1 MIQKLIWRKKNLKNE
16 YAKNQYW
23 NMFEEGKQKTKEYGQ
38 AHGKNMSEEDK
49 QIKKKYMKEYKK
61 NQSNNVL
68 MCQRL
73 SRKFY

>member
-1 MIQKLIWRKKNLKNE
+1 
-16 YAKNQYW
+16 
-23 NMFEEGKQKTKEYGQ
+23 MFEEGKQKTKEYGQ